1 MKGKEEIKMN
11 KRDYVILF
19 VVIITLLFGG
29 ITLGFIIGRNTKKCE
44 ECPELTSTLETLY
57 YSSKNRN
64 VYLYG
69 INSFKYND
77 KELNTYKDVF
87 STINK
92 VIKGYKKTS
101 EYDDGGSAMYKSE
114 NYNILVCN
122 TISGNKD
129 IYIGNKNMLYED
141 HFCKN
146 IIDKDKLIGS
156 LNESLKTVTYIK
168 INKINRELDMYEE
181 IMKITDEKEVNEL
194 TNFVIESEFNTN
206 FNEPTREYKFDY
218 MDKNDQIVLSIV
230 YNPDT
235 ILKYQN
241 ERYSL
246 MNENKVLK
254 KYFD

>member
-92 VIKGYKKTS
+92 VIKSYKKT
-101 EYDDGGSAMYKSE
+101 K
-114 NYNILVCN
+114 
-122 TISGNKD
+122 
-129 IYIGNKNMLYED
+129 
-141 HFCKN
+141 
-146 IIDKDKLIGS
+146 
-156 LNESLKTVTYIK
+156 
-168 INKINRELDMYEE
+168 
-181 IMKITDEKEVNEL
+181 
-194 TNFVIESEFNTN
+194 
-206 FNEPTREYKFDY
+206 
-218 MDKNDQIVLSIV
+218 Q
-230 YNPDT
+230 
-235 ILKYQN
+235 
-241 ERYSL
+241 
-246 MNENKVLK
+246 
-254 KYFD
+254 